1 MILSEIETVTK
12 LVAGTKAGISPDPI
26 NLKIF
31 SYKVLDITLVDL
43 PGLTKVAVGD
53 QPHDIEVQI
62 KNMIMEYISKPETI
76 ILAVSNANTDLA
88 NSDSL
93 KIAREVDPEGNR
105 TLGVL
110 TKIDLMDKG
119 TDARDMLSGNIYPLK
134 LGYVGVVCRSQAD
147 INSKKPIEKH
157 LIDEKNFF
165 RAHPSYASMSDKLGM
180 SYLAQRLNTLLI
192 KHIKDTLPILKENIN
207 KLLKACREE
216 LDSYGEGLD
225 GDLEKMSSSVL
236 NIIEKYSKDFRET
249 LEGSIETYYEVSVGA
264 KIKEILFIQFRD
276 TIRKIDSF
284 TSLSDEII
292 SVAIK
297 NATGIRSSLFIP
309 EQAFEMLIKKLV
321 SKLREPS
328 LMCLQQVLDELKQI
342 DQIIR
347 IKEFNIYP
355 NLGATIMQ
363 IVDEMLAR
371 FAKPAFH
378 MIENLFKVEMT
389 YINIEHP
396 DFIEG
401 SKVITESQSEAS
413 KQADETPFIIDK
425 DNHSFHS
432 PMMFESSKRTP
443 EKTNETKENEVR
455 DLIVIKKLIESY
467 YKIVK
472 KNIEDAVPKVI
483 MNFLVNK
490 AKLKIQT
497 ELVSNVYK
505 EEKIYSLMEEPSDIN
520 EKRIKCK
527 ELLRSFE
534 RANSIINK
542 VRHFT

>member
-1 MILSEIETVTK
+1 M
-12 LVAGTKAGISPDPI
+12 
-26 NLKIF
+26 
-31 SYKVLDITLVDL
+31 
-43 PGLTKVAVGD
+43 
-53 QPHDIEVQI
+53 
-62 KNMIMEYISKPETI
+62 
-76 ILAVSNANTDLA
+76 
-88 NSDSL
+88 
-93 KIAREVDPEGNR
+93 
-105 TLGVL
+105 
-110 TKIDLMDKG
+110 
-119 TDARDMLSGNIYPLK
+119 
-134 LGYVGVVCRSQAD
+134 
-147 INSKKPIEKH
+147 
-157 LIDEKNFF
+157 
-165 RAHPSYASMSDKLGM
+165 
-180 SYLAQRLNTLLI
+180 
-192 KHIKDTLPILKENIN
+192 PILKENIN

-225 GDLEKMSSSVL
+225 GDLEKMSSLVL

-347 IKEFNIYP
+347 IKEFNTYP

-401 SKVITESQSEAS
+401 SKVITESQSEAL
-413 KQADETPFIIDK
+413 KQVDETPFIIDK
-425 DNHSFHS
+425 DNHSFHN

-483 MNFLVNK
+483 MSFLVNK